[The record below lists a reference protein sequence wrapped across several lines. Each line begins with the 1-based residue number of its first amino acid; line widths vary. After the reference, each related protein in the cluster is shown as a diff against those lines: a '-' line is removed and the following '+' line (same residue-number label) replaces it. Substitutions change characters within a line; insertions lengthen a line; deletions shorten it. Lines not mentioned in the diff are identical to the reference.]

1 MAVRQIF
8 SNTLRPGINKVHLKK
23 KRGDKMEEK
32 IEIDW
37 YGNIGR
43 AYPLSGTVEFLV
55 CGVCGR
61 QMNIKR
67 NVDGPTS
74 FVESLSGKKHKHDAF
89 VCPCAKEEWHQ
100 KIYRLKMK
108 VYIAEI
114 NKEPSAA
121 KIKKDAE
128 GEIIE
133 ILAERNKK

>member
-1 MAVRQIF
+1 
-8 SNTLRPGINKVHLKK
+8 
-23 KRGDKMEEK
+23 MEEK

-43 AYPLSGTVEFLV
+43 AYPLPGTVEFLV

-61 QMNIKR
+61 QMNVKR

-74 FVESLSGKKHKHDAF
+74 YVESLSGRKHKHDAF
-89 VCPCAKEEWHQ
+89 VCPCAKEKWHQ

-114 NKEPSAA
+114 DKKPDAI

-128 GEIIE
+128 KEIIK